1 MARSNVATS
10 ERLEVEHYAAT
21 AEGFLIYLIH
31 IVAYRWFALDCDDR
45 EVLDFGCGTGY
56 GSSEL
61 AQTAKRVVGV
71 DISSEA
77 IAHSKKAYDGPNI
90 SFFQI
95 APVETED
102 LPFEA
107 DSFDVVV
114 SNQVIEHFSD
124 PRHYLLEARRVLR
137 PGGTLFVVTPDRDTR
152 LFPLQKPWN
161 RFHYH
166 EYRPDDLGRAI
177 GRFFD
182 HVEILG
188 MTGEPDVIAREIRRT
203 KLIRILTL
211 PFTYGPEGWRQFG
224 LSVLALLKRSDGNP
238 PPEFGDDAVWISE
251 NAHPS
256 VNVCVRA
263 F

>member
-1 MARSNVATS
+1 MATS
-10 ERLEVEHYAAT
+10 ERLEVEHYKAT
-21 AEGFLIYLIH
+21 AEGYLIYLIH
-31 IVAYRWFALDCDDR
+31 IVAYRWFARDCDDR

-56 GSSEL
+56 GSFEL
-61 AQTAKRVVGV
+61 AQAAKRVVGV
-71 DISSEA
+71 DISPEA
-77 IAHSKKAYDGPNI
+77 IARSNQVYGGPNI

-95 APVETED
+95 APVEIED
-102 LPFEA
+102 LPFET

-124 PRHYLLEARRVLR
+124 PMRYLMEARRVLR
-137 PGGTLFVVTPDRDTR
+137 PGGTLFVVTPDRHTR

-161 RFHYH
+161 RFHH
-166 EYRPDDLGRAI
+166 REYRADDLGQII

-182 HVEILG
+182 HIEVLG

-203 KLIRILTL
+203 KRTRLLTM
-211 PFTYGPEGWRQFG
+211 PFTYGPESWRQFG
-224 LSVLALLKRSDGNP
+224 LSALARLKREGGSSP
-238 PPEFGDDAVWISE
+238 PNFGDAAVWISE